1 MLTTV
6 DKFSTTLLAIQLK
19 AKSVILFSS
28 WYTKHITPNKGKS
41 MDTITISKN
50 EFIQFITEGF
60 ALDLS
65 EQEKQEFYS
74 AFTFYVNSDDND
86 FVADLTEEGV
96 FVHAGMKTEM
106 CQVKYSD
113 GKIIIL
119 TAFNDGDEYF
129 SSEFSAEEC
138 RTILAQACHGIV
150 TFTKTYAIATGKLTN
165 DSTGIPV
172 EKLVGDN
179 SNSYKPWIM

>member
-1 MLTTV
+1 V
-6 DKFSTTLLAIQLK
+6 
-19 AKSVILFSS
+19 
-28 WYTKHITPNKGKS
+28 
-41 MDTITISKN
+41 DTITISKN

-60 ALDLS
+60 PLNLS
-65 EQEKQEFYS
+65 EQETQEFYS

-86 FVADLTEEGV
+86 FVADLNEESV
-96 FVHAGMKTEM
+96 FVHAGMKTEI
-106 CQVKYSD
+106 CQIKYD
-113 GKIIIL
+113 KGKIMIL
-119 TAFNDGDEYF
+119 TAFNEGDECF

-138 RTILAQACHGIV
+138 KVILAQACHGIV

-165 DSTGIPV
+165 DSEGVSI

>member
-1 MLTTV
+1 
-6 DKFSTTLLAIQLK
+6 
-19 AKSVILFSS
+19 
-28 WYTKHITPNKGKS
+28 
-41 MDTITISKN
+41 MDVITISKN

-60 ALDLS
+60 PLELS

-74 AFTFYVNSDDND
+74 AFNFYVNSDDND

-96 FVHAGMKTEM
+96 FVHAGMKTEI

-119 TAFNDGDEYF
+119 TSFNDGDEYF

-165 DSTGIPV
+165 SSSDISI

-179 SNSYKPWIM
+179 SNTYKPWIMWGT